1 MCCPLQMGTMS
12 IDDFEA
18 MCMAGNV
25 NMDVAKQIIDQLRAD
40 EQDDIEFLDFLVNLD
55 FGAHLHPA
63 LTILCCVSSVCLPA
77 DE

>member
-1 MCCPLQMGTMS
+1 MSCKRICRLLQMGTMS

-40 EQDDIEFLDFLVNLD
+40 GQDDMEFLDFLVRLEPIYTL
-55 FGAHLHPA
+55 F
-63 LTILCCVSSVCLPA
+63 
-77 DE
+77 